1 MHADKQFKGCIE
13 LLGTLSLFAK
23 ENEIPP
29 KIMCSARID
38 QPPSKKKP
46 QLCPSLSRSES
57 IIDRY
62 NATASK
68 PLVVGSV
75 ILQVLFFI
83 VPDGI
88 EHVSV
93 DIELSKTFK

>member
-23 ENEIPP
+23 EDEIPP

-46 QLCPSLSRSES
+46 QLCVSLTERAL
-57 IIDRY
+57 R
-62 NATASK
+62 
-68 PLVVGSV
+68 LVKIFDEFRNSSAK
-75 ILQVLFFI
+75 I
-83 VPDGI
+83 
-88 EHVSV
+88 
-93 DIELSKTFK
+93 